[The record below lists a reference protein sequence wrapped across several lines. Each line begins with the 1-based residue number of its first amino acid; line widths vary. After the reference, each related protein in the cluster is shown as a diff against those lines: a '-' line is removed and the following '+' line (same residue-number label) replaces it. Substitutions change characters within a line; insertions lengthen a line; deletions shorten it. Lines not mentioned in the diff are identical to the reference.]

1 MVIILKQSGVFDLI
15 PIRNIALVPQIWL
28 VNPVIDQRA
37 YSYCISND
45 IQKEAESE

>member
-1 MVIILKQSGVFDLI
+1 MAIKLTQQGVFDLI
-15 PIRNIALVPQIWL
+15 PIRNIALVPQTWL

-37 YSYCISND
+37 YSHCISND

>member
-1 MVIILKQSGVFDLI
+1 MVINLKQSGFFDLI

-28 VNPVIDQRA
+28 VNPVIDQRS

-45 IQKEAESE
+45 IQNETDAE